1 MYMFSKS
8 LEERCNR
15 ILRDM
20 EGSLTARD
28 RVGIQ
33 DFVLLDAYTS
43 ESAVLDN
50 LRKRFNENL
59 IYTYIGTLL
68 VSVNPYKELGIYTKK
83 QMDIYMGVNF
93 FELPPHI
100 YALADNVYRTML
112 TETNNHFI
120 LISGESGAGKTEAS
134 KKILQFYAVS
144 CPSTKLL
151 DNVRDR
157 LLLSNPVLEAF
168 GNAKTLKNDNSSRFG
183 KYMDIQFDH
192 MGGAVGGHILSYLLE
207 KSRVVHQN
215 HGERSFH
222 IFYQL
227 VEGGEEDLLRWLG
240 LERNCQRY
248 SYLVQVGEVTY
259 QRYSYLVQVGE
270 VTYQHYSYLVQVGE
284 VTYQHYSYLV
294 QVGEVTYQHYSY
306 LVQVGEVTYQHYSY
320 LVQVGE
326 GECAKVSSVN
336 DKSDWKTVR
345 KALSIIE
352 FSESNIESLF
362 AIIASVLHL
371 GNVTFVADSQGYAT
385 LNNSP
390 EIHWLS
396 KLLGIPA
403 QVIQVGLTH
412 RKIEARSEELLS
424 PFTVDQAVYAKDALA
439 KAIYGRT
446 FTWLVNEL
454 NESLANKDSSRKTV
468 IGLLDIYGFEVFSV
482 NSFEQFCIN
491 YCNEKLQQLFIQ
503 LTLKSE
509 QEEYEMEGIEW
520 ESVPYFNNK
529 IICDL
534 VEEKFKG
541 IISVLDEECLR
552 PGEATDMT
560 FLEKL
565 EEKMGGH
572 PHFVTHKLADQKTRK
587 TLERGDFR
595 LLHYAGEVTYCVVGF
610 LDKNNDLLYRNIKE
624 VMRQSKNA
632 IVKHCFPSTEP
643 DSKKRPETVATQ
655 FKSSLVGLTEI
666 LMSKEPWYVRCM
678 KPNEGKQPGL
688 FDDVLVRHQV
698 KYLGLMEHLRVRRAG
713 FAYRRRYEIFLQRYK
728 PLCPDT
734 WPNWKGTAAEGVQCL
749 IKHLGYKPDEYKMG
763 RTKIFIRHPR
773 TLFATEDA
781 FEVCKHEL
789 ATRIQAKYKGY
800 RVKGDYMRQR
810 QAATKIETCWR
821 GMKARRERDKRAW
834 AVKVIKRFI
843 KGFMT
848 RNQPACVDNTEYL
861 AFVRQNYLTRLKENL
876 PKTVLDKNTWLTPPP
891 IMQEASQML
900 RKLYTRHMVRR
911 YVQGIMTERKAQ
923 LQIKGLTSSIFK
935 GTKENYPHSVGIPF
949 VDTRIREEDIH
960 IKVYQMIRQER
971 IKYSVPVVKYDRNGF
986 RPRFRQLIYTGSAA
1000 YLVEEAKIKQRVEFN
1015 NLKGVSVSTL
1025 SDNFLILHVQC
1036 EDIKQKGD
1044 LVLQCDYLFE
1054 ALTKLCLVANKH
1066 NFIKVVQGSVKFDIQ
1081 PGREGFVDFKS
1092 GQETMIYR
1100 AKNGHLMVESTRT
1113 KSRAMIQN

>member
-1 MYMFSKS
+1 
-8 LEERCNR
+8 
-15 ILRDM
+15 M

>member
-1 MYMFSKS
+1 
-8 LEERCNR
+8 
-15 ILRDM
+15 M

-28 RVGIQ
+28 RVGLQ
-33 DFVLLDAYTS
+33 DFVLLEAYTS
-43 ESAVLDN
+43 ESAFLEN
-50 LRKRFNENL
+50 LRKRFHENL

-83 QMDIYMGVNF
+83 QMDIYMGVNL

-112 TETNNHFI
+112 TESNNHFI

-144 CPSTKLL
+144 CPSTKLM

-192 MGGAVGGHILSYLLE
+192 VGGAVGGHILSYLLE

-215 HGERSFH
+215 HGERNFH

-240 LERNCQRY
+240 LQRNCQQY
-248 SYLVQVGEVTY
+248 SYLVQ
-259 QRYSYLVQVGE
+259 
-270 VTYQHYSYLVQVGE
+270 
-284 VTYQHYSYLV
+284 
-294 QVGEVTYQHYSY
+294 
-306 LVQVGEVTYQHYSY
+306 
-320 LVQVGE
+320 
-326 GECAKVSSVN
+326 GECAKVSSIN
-336 DKSDWKTVR
+336 DKTDWKTVR
-345 KALSIIE
+345 KALTVIE
-352 FSESNIESLF
+352 FSESNVESLF

-371 GNVTFVADSQGYAT
+371 GNVKFIADSREDRNIYTNGQSQ
-385 LNNSP
+385 L
-390 EIHWLS
+390 L
-396 KLLGIPA
+396 LLGIPT

-412 RKIEARSEELLS
+412 RKIAARSEEVLS
-424 PFTVDQAVYAKDALA
+424 PFTIDHAVYARDALA

-446 FTWLVNEL
+446 FTWLVNML

-468 IGLLDIYGFEVFSV
+468 IGLLDIYGFEVFNV

-520 ESVPYFNNK
+520 EPVPYFNNK

-541 IISVLDEECLR
+541 IIAVLDEECLR

-565 EEKMGGH
+565 EEKMAGH
-572 PHFVTHKLADQKTRK
+572 PHFITHKLADQKTRK

-595 LLHYAGEVTYCVVGF
+595 LLHYAGEVTYCVDHVLTIF
-610 LDKNNDLLYRNIKE
+610 HLQ

-632 IVKHCFPSTEP
+632 IVQLCFPTTEP

-666 LMSKEPWYVRCM
+666 LMSKEPWYVRCI
-678 KPNEGKQPGL
+678 KPNEGKQPGS

-713 FAYRRRYEIFLQRYK
+713 FAYRRRYQIFLQRYK

-749 IKHLGYKPDEYKMG
+749 VKHLGFKPDEYKMG

-800 RVKGDYMRQR
+800 RVKGHYMRQR
-810 QAATKIETCWR
+810 EAATTIETCWR
-821 GMKARRERDKRAW
+821 GLKARRERQKRAW
-834 AVKVIKRFI
+834 AVKVIKKFI

-848 RNQPACVDNTEYL
+848 RNQPVSVDNSEYL
-861 AFVRQNYLTRLKENL
+861 DYVRQNYLTRLKESL
-876 PKTVLDKNTWLTPPP
+876 PKTVLDQNTWLTPPP
-891 IMQEASQML
+891 IMKEVSRL
-900 RKLYTRHMVRR
+900 RMYLNSGAHV
-911 YVQGIMTERKAQ
+911 VLH
-923 LQIKGLTSSIFK
+923 LQIKGLTSSLFK
-935 GTKENYPHSVGIPF
+935 GRKENYPHSVSRPF
-949 VDTRIREEDIH
+949 VDTRIIISFH
-960 IKVYQMIRQER
+960 AFPQ
-971 IKYSVPVVKYDRNGF
+971 YSVPVVKYDRNGF
-986 RPRFRQLIYTGSAA
+986 RPRFRQLIYTGTAA
-1000 YLVEEAKIKQRVEFN
+1000 YLVEEAKIKQRVQFN
-1015 NLKGVSVSTL
+1015 QLKGVSVSNL
-1025 SDNFLILHVQC
+1025 SDNFFILHIQS

-1044 LVLQCDYLFE
+1044 LVLQCDHIFE
-1054 ALTKLCLVANKH
+1054 ALTKLCLVANKE
-1066 NFIKVVQGSVKFDIQ
+1066 NCINVVQGSIKFDIQ

-1100 AKNGHLMVESTRT
+1100 AKNGHLMVV
-1113 KSRAMIQN
+1113 

>member
-1 MYMFSKS
+1 MAHMALEMSES

-248 SYLVQVGEVTY
+248 SYLVQ
-259 QRYSYLVQVGE
+259 
-270 VTYQHYSYLVQVGE
+270 
-284 VTYQHYSYLV
+284 
-294 QVGEVTYQHYSY
+294 
-306 LVQVGEVTYQHYSY
+306 
-320 LVQVGE
+320 

-345 KALSIIE
+345 KALSVIE

-371 GNVTFVADSQGYAT
+371 GNAMFVADSQGYAT

-412 RKIEARSEELLS
+412 RKIEARSEEVLS

-734 WPNWKGTAAEGVQCL
+734 WPNWKGTAAEGVECL

-821 GMKARRERDKRAW
+821 GMKARREREKRAW

-949 VDTRIREEDIH
+949 VDTRISEEDIH

>member
-1 MYMFSKS
+1 
-8 LEERCNR
+8 
-15 ILRDM
+15 M

-248 SYLVQVGEVTY
+248 SYLVQ
-259 QRYSYLVQVGE
+259 
-270 VTYQHYSYLVQVGE
+270 
-284 VTYQHYSYLV
+284 
-294 QVGEVTYQHYSY
+294 
-306 LVQVGEVTYQHYSY
+306 
-320 LVQVGE
+320 

-345 KALSIIE
+345 KALSVIE

-412 RKIEARSEELLS
+412 RKIEARSEEVLS

-454 NESLANKDSSRKTV
+454 NESLANKVSDLFQKTV

-572 PHFVTHKLADQKTRK
+572 AHFITHKLADQKTRK

-595 LLHYAGEVTYCVVGF
+595 LLHYAGEVTYKIF
-610 LDKNNDLLYRNIKE
+610 HLQ

-655 FKSSLVGLTEI
+655 FKSSLVGLTEV

-734 WPNWKGTAAEGVQCL
+734 WPNWKGTAAEGVECL
-749 IKHLGYKPDEYKMG
+749 VKHLGYKPDEYKMG

-821 GMKARRERDKRAW
+821 GMKARREREKRAW

-876 PKTVLDKNTWLTPPP
+876 PKTVVDKNTWLTPPP

-923 LQIKGLTSSIFK
+923 LQLKGLTSSIFK

-949 VDTRIREEDIH
+949 VDTRI
-960 IKVYQMIRQER
+960 
-971 IKYSVPVVKYDRNGF
+971 S
-986 RPRFRQLIYTGSAA
+986 
-1000 YLVEEAKIKQRVEFN
+1000 
-1015 NLKGVSVSTL
+1015 
-1025 SDNFLILHVQC
+1025 
-1036 EDIKQKGD
+1036 KGD

-1100 AKNGHLMVESTRT
+1100 AKNGHLMVVSMKLKTVWPFN
-1113 KSRAMIQN
+1113 SQNEQIHFLNYY

>member
-1 MYMFSKS
+1 
-8 LEERCNR
+8 
-15 ILRDM
+15 M

-248 SYLVQVGEVTY
+248 SYLVQ
-259 QRYSYLVQVGE
+259 
-270 VTYQHYSYLVQVGE
+270 
-284 VTYQHYSYLV
+284 
-294 QVGEVTYQHYSY
+294 
-306 LVQVGEVTYQHYSY
+306 
-320 LVQVGE
+320 

-345 KALSIIE
+345 KALSVIE

-412 RKIEARSEELLS
+412 RKIEARSEEVLS

-454 NESLANKDSSRKTV
+454 NESLADWYCAS
-468 IGLLDIYGFEVFSV
+468 I
-482 NSFEQFCIN
+482 FEQFCIN

-572 PHFVTHKLADQKTRK
+572 AHFITHKLADQKTRK

-595 LLHYAGEVTYCVVGF
+595 LLHYAGEVTYSVVGF

-655 FKSSLVGLTEI
+655 FKSSLVGLTEV

-734 WPNWKGTAAEGVQCL
+734 WPNWKGTAAEGVECL
-749 IKHLGYKPDEYKMG
+749 VKHLGYKPDEYKMG

-789 ATRIQAKYKGY
+789 GGSWLYLSAC
-800 RVKGDYMRQR
+800 VVLL
-810 QAATKIETCWR
+810 ATKIETCWR
-821 GMKARRERDKRAW
+821 GMKARREREKRAW

-876 PKTVLDKNTWLTPPP
+876 PKTVVDKNTWLTPPP
-891 IMQEASQML
+891 IMDSL
-900 RKLYTRHMVRR
+900 TDHLIYLYCVWLPHV
-911 YVQGIMTERKAQ
+911 Q
-923 LQIKGLTSSIFK
+923 LQLKGLTSSIFK

-949 VDTRIREEDIH
+949 VDTRIS
-960 IKVYQMIRQER
+960 
-971 IKYSVPVVKYDRNGF
+971 KYSVPVVKYDRNGF

-1100 AKNGHLMVESTRT
+1100 AKNGHLMVLYITCMGSVVTYQAKR
-1113 KSRAMIQN
+1113 SL